1 MVIFFS
7 LLSLIIQLTVGK
19 GVDEFGRSNPQCF
32 CPFIMRRECH
42 LKRTSKEDDH
52 GGNGGVRKQARP
64 MHSIE
69 LNLYFE

>member
-19 GVDEFGRSNPQCF
+19 GVDELGRSNPQCF

-52 GGNGGVRKQARP
+52 GGIG
-64 MHSIE
+64 
-69 LNLYFE
+69 